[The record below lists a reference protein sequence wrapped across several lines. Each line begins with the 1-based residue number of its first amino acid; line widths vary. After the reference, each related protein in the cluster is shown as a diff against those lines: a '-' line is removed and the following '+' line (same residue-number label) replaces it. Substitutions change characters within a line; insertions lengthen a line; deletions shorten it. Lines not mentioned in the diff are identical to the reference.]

1 MKLELIHLI
10 EIVVCAQSYLFALFL
25 FTHSKGKKISNLI
38 LGLFLFFM
46 GSQMLS
52 VVLASSGALPGLEQ
66 FNGSYGY
73 VYGVLFYLYT
83 RSLIYKDFQFK
94 RIDGLH
100 FVPFGV
106 ITIIPFL
113 GIDIRYVAVVGL
125 YLSILTYLVLSFREI
140 ARYHRVVKN
149 TRSNYDKIN
158 LSWLRLAITIF
169 SVTLTVD
176 IVQFVANKYGAPQW
190 FAVMVSYTVFL
201 CLLTFVVAMVY
212 KGLKH
217 PSLFMGISEEEAL
230 QEEPGPKEILVS
242 EDNQASLQKLETY
255 MQTHQPHLQPELT
268 LNTLAEALEM
278 PPRYLSQIINYHLGQ
293 NFSDFINTYRVEAAK
308 QRLRNPKDDKE
319 TILEVLYEVG
329 FNSKSSFN
337 AIFKKKTGLTPSEF
351 KQKMVNS

>member
-10 EIVVCAQSYLFALFL
+10 EIVVCVQSYLFALFL

-38 LGLFLFFM
+38 LGLFLFFI

-52 VVLASSGALPGLEQ
+52 VVLASSGALPGIEQ

-73 VYGVLFYLYT
+73 IYGVLFYLYT
-83 RSLIYKDFQFK
+83 RSLIYKAFHFK
-94 RIDGLH
+94 PSDGLH
-100 FVPFGV
+100 FVPFV
-106 ITIIPFL
+106 LITIIPL
-113 GIDIRYVAVVGL
+113 LRIDIRHITIIGL
-125 YLSILTYLVLSFREI
+125 YLSILIYLILSFREI
-140 ARYHRVVKN
+140 AYYHRVVKS

-176 IVQFVANKYGAPQW
+176 IVQFLANKYGAPQW
-190 FAVMVSYTVFL
+190 FSVTVSYTVFL
-201 CLLTFVVAMVY
+201 GLLTFVVAMVY

-217 PSLFMGISEEEAL
+217 PSLFMGISEEDTL
-230 QEEPGPKEILVS
+230 QKAQEPKELLAS
-242 EDNQASLQKLETY
+242 EDNKASLQKLEEY
-255 MQTHQPHLQPELT
+255 MQVHQPHLQPELT

-278 PPRYLSQIINYHLGQ
+278 SPRYLSQIINYHLGQ
-293 NFSDFINTYRVEAAK
+293 NFSDFVNTYRIEAAK
-308 QRLRNPKDDKE
+308 QRLQNPKDDKE

-337 AIFKKKTGLTPSEF
+337 AIFKKKTGMTPSEF
-351 KQKMVNS
+351 KEKTINS